1 MKHTAALNSTG
12 LTHQASH
19 NIQQPQ
25 VAQAS
30 HNQPSSRS
38 LLYTRKKCNPPASY
52 THATHFAHTREKCN
66 HPAGASDAEPP
77 RCLICLGELGMG
89 NTTAAAAL
97 LAALTGAL
105 PTDVCGR
112 GTGAIEK
119 SEKVILDYAG
129 HKEVMFKKENL
140 RGFLARSPYRGPSH

>member
-1 MKHTAALNSTG
+1 MLSPHAAWSV
-12 LTHQASH
+12 SH
-19 NIQQPQ
+19 DQLSI
-25 VAQAS
+25 
-30 HNQPSSRS
+30 
-38 LLYTRKKCNPPASY
+38 L
-52 THATHFAHTREKCN
+52 HTREKCN

-140 RGFLARSPYRGPSH
+140 RGFLARSPYRGPSHWRVRQGHWCVKKK